1 MKGKKELKKRITI
14 RKIERRKKK
23 RRKGVNIQTERERR
37 NKIKKYKM
45 TYYLKKNII
54 KYIRKK
60 ACFVAPLPHIL
71 CTAEDT
77 PHRLSL

>member
-45 TYYLKKNII
+45 TYYLRKILLNTYEKKHALWLLCPTSSVQQ
-54 KYIRKK
+54 KIR
-60 ACFVAPLPHIL
+60 LI
-71 CTAEDT
+71 D
-77 PHRLSL
+77 